1 MNNHC
6 LHIENLFRQWSGTPA
21 DAISPLPLSGSNRKY
36 FRIQSATHLA
46 IGVYNPDKKE
56 NAAFTG
62 FTRHFLD
69 KGLNVPQLYA
79 EDLANDVYLIQDLG
93 DTTLFAFLAK
103 ERRGKLFSDKIIQ
116 LYRHVVEELPRF
128 QISGGEGLDYS
139 LCYPRQAF
147 DRQSMQWDLNYF
159 KYYFLKLAR
168 VSFDEQLLEDDFRN
182 FINWLLQAD
191 SHYFLY
197 RDFQSRNIMVQNDK
211 LFFIDYQ
218 GGRRGALQYDL
229 ASLLYDA
236 KADLSPELREELL
249 EHYLE
254 TLSQYIPVNA
264 GEFRRFFYGFVL
276 IRIMQA
282 MGAYGYR
289 GFYEKKELFLQS
301 IPYVA
306 NNIKWLIEN
315 EKLPVEFPALTHVL
329 HQIASSEYLRTFGK
343 PLLKVMINS
352 FSFKRG
358 IPVDLSGNGGGF
370 VFDCRALPNPGRY
383 EEYKTL
389 TGNDQ
394 PVIDF
399 LESKPEIQPFKQ
411 NVFSLVDQSVDNY
424 LERGFANLMVNFG
437 CTGGQ
442 HRSAYFANQM
452 AKHLTEKYHINI
464 VLTHR
469 ELSK

>member
-6 LHIENLFRQWSGTPA
+6 LHIESLFRQWSGSPA
-21 DAISPLPLSGSNRKY
+21 DTISPLPLSGSNRKY

-56 NAAFTG
+56 NAAFCG
-62 FTRHFLD
+62 FTKHFYN
-69 KGLNVPQLYA
+69 KGLHVPQLYA
-79 EDLANDVYLIQDLG
+79 EDPANDVYLIQDLG
-93 DTTLFAFLAK
+93 DTTLFALLAR
-103 ERRGKLFSDKIIQ
+103 ERKGKLFSDKIIQ
-116 LYRHVVEELPRF
+116 LYHNVVEELPRF
-128 QISGGEGLDYS
+128 QIPGGEGLDYS

-147 DRQSMQWDLNYF
+147 DRQSMQWDMNYF

-168 VSFDEQLLEDDFRN
+168 ISFDEQLLEDDFRN
-182 FINWLLQAD
+182 FTNWLLQAD

-197 RDFQSRNIMVQNDK
+197 RDFQSRNIMVQDDD

-249 EHYLE
+249 EYYLE
-254 TLSQYIPVNA
+254 VLTQYIPVNA
-264 GEFRRFFYGFVL
+264 EEFRRFFYGFVL
-276 IRIMQA
+276 IRIMQS

-301 IPYVA
+301 IPYAA
-306 NNIKWLIEN
+306 NNIKWIIEN
-315 EKLPVEFPALTHVL
+315 GKLPVEFPVLTHVL
-329 HQIASSEYLRTFGK
+329 HQIAGSEYLQTFGK

-399 LESKPEIQPFKQ
+399 LESKPGIQPFKE

-424 LERGFANLMVNFG
+424 LERGFANLMINFG

-442 HRSAYFANQM
+442 HRSVYFANQM
-452 AKHLTEKYHINI
+452 AKHLTEKYHISI